1 MAGNHRFKHIIIRH
15 HKRKRARAML
25 RREVKC
31 LQTPFIS
38 PEHSVPQELKNKYID
53 TLNFNALIH
62 IIVHYRLS
70 ELALYDPQAAYATRL
85 EGLMRHLK
93 FLRVVTN
100 RPEVYYEYNEQCLET
115 IGCCAAVT
123 DTLRL
128 GTGDFVFAVEP
139 LEQEIDD
146 KEIFLLGAG
155 GFTAD
160 IGSIYVPC
168 ADLLCPVGIKK
179 EDFFTLLAQ
188 TSGYAPLL
196 EAVPQQLEKDSNK
209 ISIEHLPLK
218 PV

>member
-1 MAGNHRFKHIIIRH
+1 MKKEKTGIQQLQQLKKSKLKLNTLDKYIIFCFIVLVIYSIVHTIIFAITGNEAKTLTTVFFGLFGFEILCCFLSKRFKLHDDFKLVR
-15 HKRKRARAML
+15 RK
-25 RREVKC
+25 
-31 LQTPFIS
+31 
-38 PEHSVPQELKNKYID
+38 D
-53 TLNFNALIH
+53 
-62 IIVHYRLS
+62 
-70 ELALYDPQAAYATRL
+70 
-85 EGLMRHLK
+85 
-93 FLRVVTN
+93 
-100 RPEVYYEYNEQCLET
+100 
-115 IGCCAAVT
+115 
-123 DTLRL
+123 
-128 GTGDFVFAVEP
+128 
-139 LEQEIDD
+139 EQEIDD